1 MIWML
6 YLSCGLLIVV
16 VVWAMFL
23 HHRAEVEVEAW
34 QSTWNCAVELC
45 CWRTPT
51 GLCLQPP
58 ESVDHLTAD
67 DVRDP
72 RRSVTQTSK
81 QHPFAPARLIDRYA
95 GLDPTLAALSRAV
108 TPAGVA
114 HAERWINW
122 TDAVL
127 AVCGKVADWLRDADR
142 WVGTRWGEWRRERR
156 ARAVR
161 MGLKEE

>member
-1 MIWML
+1 MVWML
-6 YLSCGLLIVV
+6 YLSCALLILV

-34 QSTWNCAVELC
+34 RSTWNTAVELC

-58 ESVDHLTAD
+58 ESIDHLTPD

-108 TPAGVA
+108 TPAGVS
-114 HAERWINW
+114 HAEQAIEV

-127 AVCGKVADWLRDADR
+127 AMFGIVADWVRGISGRVAD
-142 WVGTRWGEWRRERR
+142 WRRERR

-161 MGLKEE
+161 MGLREDSE